1 LAQTKYIYKENK
13 KMWGKIKDNKK
24 ATDLII
30 KAITIMIIV
39 VVALLSLDVM
49 TSSRDGRRQIVDE
62 NGGTEAAL
70 SAILQDMKGVGEVDV
85 MITYENGN
93 TITGVIVTA
102 EGAGNVV
109 VRNNITSAV
118 AGVFNLPVKNV
129 MVFEK
134 ENGGANK

>member
-1 LAQTKYIYKENK
+1 
-13 KMWGKIKDNKK
+13 
-24 ATDLII
+24 
-30 KAITIMIIV
+30 
-39 VVALLSLDVM
+39 
-49 TSSRDGRRQIVDE
+49 
-62 NGGTEAAL
+62 
-70 SAILQDMKGVGEVDV
+70 MKGVGEVDV

-118 AGVFNLPVKNV
+118 SGVFNLPVKNV

-134 ENGGANK
+134 ENGGATK